1 MATAKKAAA
10 GAAKTT
16 KKTAAKAA
24 PKAAPKAA
32 AKTAAKAAAPKVAA
46 KAVVKAAAVV
56 ALTKPIKK
64 AFSKTELVKHLAENT
79 GVDPKAVK
87 SVVAALEAT
96 ILLSLHKNGLGQ
108 FTMPGLL
115 KATVVKVPA
124 KKKRFGKDPFTGAE
138 RWFPA
143 KPASTK
149 IKVRPMKKLKD
160 AATA

>member
-16 KKTAAKAA
+16 KKTVAKTA
-24 PKAAPKAA
+24 PKKA
-32 AKTAAKAAAPKVAA
+32 AAKAAAPKVAP
-46 KAVVKAAAVV
+46 KTVVKAAALV

-64 AFSKTELVKHLAENT
+64 AFSKTELVKHLAEST

-160 AATA
+160 AATT